1 MYTHLKKKK
10 NGESDITQT
19 QSILSVLYS
28 ANVDF
33 ECCQVDIYNKK

>member
-1 MYTHLKKKK
+1 MYTHLKKK

-19 QSILSVLYS
+19 QCILSVLYS

-33 ECCQVDIYNKK
+33 ECRQVDIYNKK